1 MTCSAALR
9 LTIGSCYASSQ
20 HFLSVVRDSRH
31 SQRPEKPRFAFL
43 RTCRSVDSRG
53 AVIFALAWCAVPHK
67 LLSRN
72 TEAVADSGWWR
83 ACERR
88 WWWACVVRAEHV
100 ELFACEFGKTSFFVF
115 FIFECQGLAG
125 QFGW

>member
-1 MTCSAALR
+1 MR
-9 LTIGSCYASSQ
+9 
-20 HFLSVVRDSRH
+20 R
-31 SQRPEKPRFAFL
+31 
-43 RTCRSVDSRG
+43 
-53 AVIFALAWCAVPHK
+53 K

-72 TEAVADSGWWR
+72 AEAVADTRCGGL
-83 ACERR
+83 ERR